1 MSNAG
6 GLGVLGM
13 GGLPAPVVRSEIRRT
28 RDLTPKPFGLN
39 LLLPFLEE
47 GQLETCL
54 DEASR
59 RSCCSGGATPH
70 LQVAHC
76 AGVKVVP
83 QVGSVEEG
91 QGRGRCRSRRG
102 DDPGRRSGRSRR
114 GTAALQVLLPAVV
127 DAVSPLP
134 VVAAGGVANGRGV
147 AAALM
152 LGAEAVSMGTRFVC
166 SDEAALARLQG
177 ASSGLGRR
185 TPYTLLFDVGWPDAA
200 HRVLRAALEAWEAA
214 GRPASG
220 QRPGE
225 GAIVGRYSV
234 AGQVIDVQKCAVDPP
249 MADFDGDIEQTALYC
264 GQSCSPCATSA
275 RPPTS

>member
-1 MSNAG
+1 
-6 GLGVLGM
+6 M
-13 GGLPAPVVRSEIRRT
+13 GGLPAQVVRSEIRRT
-28 RDLTPKPFGLN
+28 RDSPRSRSAEPP
-39 LLLPFLEE
+39 LPR
-47 GQLETCL
+47 GGSARRRCL

-70 LQVAHC
+70 LQVAHR

-152 LGAEAVSMGTRFVC
+152 LGAQAVSMGTRFVQRR
-166 SDEAALARLQG
+166 SGPGAWLQG
-177 ASSGLGRR
+177 RVVRARAEDTVHAAVRRRLAGRR
-185 TPYTLLFDVGWPDAA
+185 PSGPARRGPRSVGG
-200 HRVLRAALEAWEAA
+200 RRQA
-214 GRPASG
+214 GERPA
-220 QRPGE
+220 PGR
-225 GAIVGRYSV
+225 GTIVGRYSV
-234 AGQVIDVQKCAVDPP
+234 RAGDRRAEVRGRS
-249 MADFDGDIEQTALYC
+249 ADGRLRWGHRADGALLR
-264 GQSCSPCATSA
+264 PVVLARATSA